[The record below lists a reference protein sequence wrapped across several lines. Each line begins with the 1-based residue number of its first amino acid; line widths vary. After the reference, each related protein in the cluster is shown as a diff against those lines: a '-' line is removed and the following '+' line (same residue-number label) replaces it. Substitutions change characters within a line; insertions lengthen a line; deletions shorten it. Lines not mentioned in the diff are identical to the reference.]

1 MKITFFGS
9 SHGVPEK
16 GRRCSCILVE
26 VGENRYFIDMGTNAI
41 EQLRDKDIPVESVK
55 GIFITHMHGDH
66 TNGLIPFIDVCNWF
80 FVDANPTIV
89 LPPPMDKAIEII
101 KAWLNCNHYPN
112 VRDFDFCEVKEGACF
127 DDGILKVTAY
137 RTGHRAQAFSYLLE
151 TNGKRVFF
159 SGDMADPQKDINMQ
173 ILEKPLDLAICE
185 VSHFPATDYLPLFEN
200 NRNLKR
206 LCFNHYSQEDAADSI
221 EKTKKKL
228 DCKVFTASDGMQF
241 DL

>member
-1 MKITFFGS
+1 MKIAFFGA

-41 EQLRDKDIPVESVK
+41 EQLRDRDIPVESVK

-66 TNGLIPFIDVCNWF
+66 TNGLISFIDVCNWF
-80 FVDANPTIV
+80 FVDANPTII

-112 VRDFDFCEVKEGACF
+112 VRYFDFREVKEGVCF
-127 DDGILKVTAY
+127 DDGILKVTSY
-137 RTGHRAQAFSYLLE
+137 RTSHRAQSFSYLLE
-151 TNGKRVFF
+151 AEGKRVFF
-159 SGDMADPQKDINMQ
+159 SGDMGSPQKDIDMK

-185 VSHFPATDYLPLFEN
+185 VAHFPATDYLPLFEN
-200 NRNLKR
+200 NKNLKK
-206 LCFNHYSQEDAADSI
+206 LCFNHYPEEDYADSI
-221 EKTKKKL
+221 KEVKEKL
-228 DCKVFTASDGMQF
+228 DCEVCVAIDGMEF
-241 DL
+241 YL